1 VQSVDAAFA
10 PAVASVVT
18 VLQLELVAPRVLWV
32 PAADS
37 ALGDRAVEWCRS
49 IGLNLD
55 PEQELMLRAFFG
67 VKENGRWQCR
77 EVGLNVPR
85 QNGKGEV
92 LLARELFGMF
102 ELEER
107 LVIHTAHEFKTS
119 AEHFQRLEAV
129 FRANPQLDAEV
140 KRRPSGQ
147 VVGYRYSHGE
157 ESITLQDGRRIE
169 FKTRTKSGMRGFAGV
184 DFLALDE
191 AMIIAEAGLNSALP
205 IIRASK
211 AERGPQICYAGSA
224 VDQETHDH
232 GVVWTRV
239 RERGIAGGDPDLAY
253 VEWSLD
259 FEHPDDVPDAVAD
272 DPDVWMSV
280 NFAIARG
287 RVDVDHMA
295 WERRALSDR
304 GFKVELLGVGD
315 PPATDGAADVLVSKE
330 GWASVCDPES
340 VLMDP
345 VCIAFDVSPD
355 RHSSI
360 VAAGRNEQGR
370 MAIELVH
377 SRAGTG
383 WLTERLSALYRDHEV
398 AEIVCDGYG
407 PAAAIARKA
416 DDAGIKVRLLDS
428 GDYGKACGQFVDA
441 VGEQT
446 LRHIGQDELDSAV
459 RGAKAR
465 PLVDRWAWSR
475 TKSTVNISPLVA
487 ATLALYSAIENDVGE
502 VAIF

>member
-1 VQSVDAAFA
+1 VPEAPGSLGEQAIGFA
-10 PAVASVVT
+10 R
-18 VLQLELVAPRVLWV
+18 RV
-32 PAADS
+32 
-37 ALGDRAVEWCRS
+37 GMT
-49 IGLNLD
+49 LD
-55 PEQELMLRAFFG
+55 PEQELMLAGMLGLR
-67 VKENGRWQCR
+67 EDGRWQTR
-77 EVGLNVPR
+77 EVGLHVPR

-92 LLARELFGMF
+92 LLARELFGLF
-102 ELEER
+102 ELGEG

-129 FRANPQLDAEV
+129 VRNNAELDGQV
-140 KRRPSGQ
+140 KRRPSGA

-191 AMIIAEAGLNSALP
+191 AMIISEAAHSSALP

-211 AERGPQICYAGSA
+211 AERGPQLCYAGSA
-224 VDQETHDH
+224 VDQEMHEH

-239 RERGIAGGDPDLAY
+239 RERGIAGGDESLAY
-253 VEWSLD
+253 FEYSLD
-259 FEHPDDVPDAVAD
+259 FEHPDDVPDDVAD
-272 DPDVWMSV
+272 SPEAWRQV
-280 NFAIARG
+280 NFALERG
-287 RVDVDHMA
+287 RVTEEHMS

-315 PPATDGAADVLVSKE
+315 YPATDGAADVLISQEEWTAVQ
-330 GWASVCDPES
+330 DPEA
-340 VLMDP
+340 VMVDP

-360 VAAGRNEQGR
+360 VAAGRDERGN
-370 MAIELVH
+370 MLVEVVSANH
-377 SRAGTG
+377 GTG
-383 WLTERLSALYRDHEV
+383 WLTDRLMDIYRSHEI
-398 AEIVCDGYG
+398 AEIVCDGFG

-428 GDYGKACGQFVDA
+428 GDYGKACGLFVDA
-441 VGEQT
+441 VGERT
-446 LRHIGQDELDSAV
+446 LRHLGQPELDSAI

-475 TKSTVNISPLVA
+475 TKSTVNISPLVG
-487 ATLALYSAIENDVGE
+487 ATLALLSATENDVGE
-502 VAIF
+502 VSIF

>member
-1 VQSVDAAFA
+1 M
-10 PAVASVVT
+10 AVV
-18 VLQLELVAPRVLWV
+18 ELVRPRVEWV
-32 PAADS
+32 PEAPDS
-37 ALGDRAVEWCRS
+37 LAVEAVDFAHEV
-49 IGLNLD
+49 GLTLD
-55 PEQELMLRAFFG
+55 PEQELMLGGMLGIR
-67 VKENGRWQCR
+67 EDGRWQTR
-77 EVGLNVPR
+77 EVGLHVPR

-92 LLARELFGMF
+92 LLARELFGLF
-102 ELEER
+102 RLGER

-129 FRANPQLDAEV
+129 VRANPHLDGEV

-157 ESITLQDGRRIE
+157 ESITLHDGRRIE

-191 AMIIAEAGLNSALP
+191 AMIISEAGLNSALP

-239 RERGIAGGDPDLAY
+239 RERGVAGGDESLAY
-253 VEWSLD
+253 FEWSLD
-259 FEHPDDVPDAVAD
+259 FEHPDDVPDEVTD
-272 DPDVWMSV
+272 DPAYWRQV
-280 NFAIARG
+280 NFALERG
-287 RVDVDHMA
+287 RVAEEHMA

-315 PPATDGAADVLVSKE
+315 YPATDGGADVLISQE
-330 GWASVCDPES
+330 EWADVLDADVVMLDPIC
-340 VLMDP
+340 L
-345 VCIAFDVSPD
+345 AFDVSPD

-360 VAAGRNEQGR
+360 VAAGRDERGH
-370 MAIELVH
+370 MAVELIH
-377 SRAGTG
+377 ANHGTG
-383 WLTERLSALYRDHEV
+383 WLTDRLAELYRSHEV
-398 AEIVCDGYG
+398 AEIVCDGFG

-416 DDAGIKVRLLDS
+416 DEAGIKVRLLDS
-428 GDYGKACGQFVDA
+428 GDYGKACGLFVDA
-441 VGEQT
+441 VGERT
-446 LRHIGQDELDSAV
+446 LRHLGQDELDSAI

-487 ATLALYSAIENDVGE
+487 ATLALYSATENDVGTVE
-502 VAIF
+502 IF

>member
-1 VQSVDAAFA
+1 MAAVLEVVRPRVEWVPDAPSSLGADAVAFA
-10 PAVASVVT
+10 R
-18 VLQLELVAPRVLWV
+18 RV
-32 PAADS
+32 
-37 ALGDRAVEWCRS
+37 
-49 IGLNLD
+49 GLTLD
-55 PEQELMLRAFFG
+55 PEQELMLAGMLG
-67 VKENGRWQCR
+67 VREDGRWQTR
-77 EVGLNVPR
+77 EVGLHVPR

-92 LLARELFGMF
+92 LLARELFGLF
-102 ELEER
+102 ELGEE

-129 FRANPQLDAEV
+129 FRANPELDAAV

-184 DFLALDE
+184 SCLVLDE
-191 AMIIAEAGLNSALP
+191 AMIVAEAGLNSALP

-211 AERGPQICYAGSA
+211 AERGPQLIYAGSA

-239 RERGIAGGDPDLAY
+239 RERGIAGDDQSLAY
-253 VEWSLD
+253 FEYSLD
-259 FEHPDDVPDAVAD
+259 FEHPDDVPDEVTD
-272 DPDVWMSV
+272 DPEMWRRV
-280 NFAIARG
+280 NFALVHG
-287 RVDVDHMA
+287 RVAEEHMA

-315 PPATDGAADVLVSKE
+315 YPATDGAEDVRITKE
-330 GWASVCDPES
+330 AWAAILDPEARL
-340 VLMDP
+340 VDP
-345 VCIAFDVSPD
+345 VCIAFDVSPS

-360 VAAGRNEQGR
+360 AASGRDERGR
-370 MAIELVH
+370 LLVEIIH
-377 SRAGTG
+377 ANHGTG
-383 WLTERLSALYRDHEV
+383 WLTDRLVELYRGHEV

-416 DDAGIKVRLLDS
+416 DEAGIKVRLLDS
-428 GDYGKACGQFVDA
+428 GDYGMACGEFEDA
-441 VGEQT
+441 VGEGT
-446 LRHIGQDELDSAV
+446 LRHLGQPELDAAV

-487 ATLALYSAIENDVGE
+487 VTLALHSAIENDVGE
-502 VAIF
+502 IGIF

>member
-1 VQSVDAAFA
+1 
-10 PAVASVVT
+10 VAT
-18 VLQLELVAPRVLWV
+18 LELVRPRIGWV
-32 PAADS
+32 PAAAES
-37 ALGDRAVEWCRS
+37 LGDWACEFANRV
-49 IGLNLD
+49 GLTLD
-55 PEQELMLRAFFG
+55 PEQELMLRGMLG
-67 VKENGRWQCR
+67 VRADGRWQTR
-77 EVGLNVPR
+77 EVGLHLPR

-92 LLARELFGMF
+92 LLARELFGLI
-102 ELEER
+102 ELGER

-129 FRANPQLDAEV
+129 FRANDELGGMV

-184 DFLALDE
+184 DLLVLDE
-191 AMIIAEAGLNSALP
+191 AMIISEAAHSSALP

-211 AERGPQICYAGSA
+211 AERGPQLVYAGSA
-224 VDQETHDH
+224 VDQEVHDH

-239 RERGIAGGDPDLAY
+239 RERGIAGDDQDLAY
-253 VEWSLD
+253 FEWSLD
-259 FEHPDDVPDAVAD
+259 FEHPDDVPDEVAD
-272 DPDVWMSV
+272 DPGVWRQV
-280 NFAIARG
+280 NFALERG
-287 RVDVDHMA
+287 RVTEEHMA

-315 PPATDGAADVLVSKE
+315 PPATDGAADVLLSKE
-330 GWASVCDPES
+330 DWAAVEDRES
-340 VLMDP
+340 VLVDP
-345 VCIAFDVSPD
+345 VCLAFDVSPD

-360 VAAGRNEQGR
+360 VAAGRNEQGK
-370 MAIELVH
+370 MGIELVDA
-377 SRAGTG
+377 RPGTG
-383 WLTERLSALYRDHEV
+383 WLTERLVTLYRKHEV
-398 AEIVCDGYG
+398 AEFVCDGYG

-416 DDAGIKVRLLDS
+416 DEAGIKVRLLDS
-428 GDYGKACGQFVDA
+428 GDYGKACGMFVDA

-446 LRHIGQDELDSAV
+446 IRHLGQEELNAAI

-475 TKSTVNISPLVA
+475 TKSTTNISPLVA
-487 ATLALYSAIENDVGE
+487 ATLALYSATENDVGTVE
-502 VAIF
+502 IF